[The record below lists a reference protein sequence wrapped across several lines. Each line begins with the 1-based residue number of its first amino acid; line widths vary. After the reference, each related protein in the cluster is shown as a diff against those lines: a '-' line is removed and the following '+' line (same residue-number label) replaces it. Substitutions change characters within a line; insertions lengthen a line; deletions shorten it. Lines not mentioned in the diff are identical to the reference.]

1 MKKLT
6 VMFTTFVLISFTYLS
21 PVQVQAKW
29 FPVSE
34 SFFQTMIDA
43 VNRVIANSIVVSE
56 DQLEADLENYLFQQ
70 INQSR
75 SLHGLPLLNRN
86 TNVDN
91 VAKNWSQVQAEYKTS
106 SHNINLGYD
115 LITNNAQS
123 FYYSENIGYGIVQ
136 NPNIKQEYINILSI
150 IHNGMMAEV
159 PPYDGHRQTI
169 LSDTYQYVGIGI
181 EIEDGEFW
189 ITTDYIK

>member
-6 VMFTTFVLISFTYLS
+6 ILLTTFVLVSFTYLS

-29 FPVSE
+29 FPVNE
-34 SFFQTMIDA
+34 SFFQAMIDA

-56 DQLEADLENYLFQQ
+56 DQLEADLENYLFEQ
-70 INQSR
+70 INISR
-75 SLHGLPLLNRN
+75 SENGLPPLARSS
-86 TNVDN
+86 NVDN

-115 LITNNAQS
+115 LVVNNAQS

-136 NPNIKQEYINILSI
+136 NPNIKQEYINVLSI

-169 LSDTYQYVGIGI
+169 LSDTYQFVGIGI
-181 EIEDGEFW
+181 EVEGEEFW
-189 ITTDYIK
+189 VTCDFIK